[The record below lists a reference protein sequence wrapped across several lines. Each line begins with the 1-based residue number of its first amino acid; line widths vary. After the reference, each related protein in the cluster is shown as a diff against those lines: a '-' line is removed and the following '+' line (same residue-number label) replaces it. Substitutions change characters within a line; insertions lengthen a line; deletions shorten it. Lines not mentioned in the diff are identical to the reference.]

1 MKLPFITIRKI
12 TIVLAVLFVLLILL
26 LIINNSSKRNR
37 KGKVNDVVIHVSD
50 TDQEEKPRRSGYI
63 ESPIDIL
70 NKEILNDNPDLQ
82 KLEEEIKN
90 SKVEYYSLSKQL
102 TDYKDRFDRLY
113 NSTQNI
119 AEEIIDSTVQNSMK
133 VHIQLQEDKYLNKIN
148 ELDYLIKSLEKKN
161 NLLND
166 KHVELKIELIIKKIE
181 TLYQNELP
189 GKKKY
194 VDLFI
199 NQEKLIKQTINMF
212 PKK

>member
-1 MKLPFITIRKI
+1 MKIPFITIRKI
-12 TIVLAVLFVLLILL
+12 TIVIAVLFVLLILL
-26 LIINNSSKRNR
+26 LIINNSTKRHR
-37 KGKVNDVVIHVSD
+37 KGKENDVVIHVSD
-50 TDQEEKPRRSGYI
+50 TDQEEKPKRSGYI

-90 SKVEYYSLSKQL
+90 SKIEYYSLSKQL

-119 AEEIIDSTVQNSMK
+119 AKEIIDSTVQNSMK

-148 ELDYLIKSLEKKN
+148 ELDYLVKSLEKKN

-181 TLYQNELP
+181 TLHQNELP
-189 GKKKY
+189 GKKEY

-199 NQEKLIKQTINMF
+199 NQEKLIKQTIKMF

>member
-1 MKLPFITIRKI
+1 MAQKLFLLDAMALIYRAYFALAKNPRITSNGIN
-12 TIVLAVLFVLLILL
+12 TNAQYGFTTTLL
-26 LIINNSSKRNR
+26 
-37 KGKVNDVVIHVSD
+37 
-50 TDQEEKPRRSGYI
+50 
-63 ESPIDIL
+63 DIL

-148 ELDYLIKSLEKKN
+148 ELDYLVKSLEKKN

-189 GKKKY
+189 GKKEY

-199 NQEKLIKQTINMF
+199 NQEKLIKQTINIF

>member
-1 MKLPFITIRKI
+1 MKIPFISIRKI
-12 TIVLAVLFVLLILL
+12 TIVIAVLFVLLILL
-26 LIINNSSKRNR
+26 LIINNSTKRHR
-37 KGKVNDVVIHVSD
+37 KGKENDVVIHVSD
-50 TDQEEKPRRSGYI
+50 TDQEEKPKRSGYI

-90 SKVEYYSLSKQL
+90 SKIEYYSLSKQL

-119 AEEIIDSTVQNSMK
+119 AKEIIDSTVQNSMK

-181 TLYQNELP
+181 TLHQNELP
-189 GKKKY
+189 GKKEY

-199 NQEKLIKQTINMF
+199 NQEKLIKQTIKMF